1 MQKVVEKIKSE
12 ENEKNNS
19 PYYNIIQILK
29 NVPEYH
35 KENNEKYMAY
45 TNRVSLLESII
56 NTNIIKNED
65 KKEGLN
71 SKEINKEESNE
82 IKENKNDSEKL
93 NNENEKNNKIIENI
107 QTKNSDEI
115 KKKEYDE
122 NLYYYNPFPNLNKP
136 IFFIALISFH
146 HKKGSIIEYTYP
158 SKEELLKNSENL
170 SFLIENSEK
179 TKESLIDDLFFQ
191 LTCVCLPDGIHASNK
206 DTQFFIIQDYK
217 YPLYGISC
225 YEQIKSFRDDS
236 IENTRFSIQ
245 KSICI
250 ISFLPF
256 YSSLFSKLSF
266 SVEAFFNQES
276 LQDKQIINEMYDN
289 YRFDNNMNYNV
300 SEMTF
305 IFATRKLLSFT
316 KEKIF
321 MILKMILLGKK
332 ILVFSTIS
340 GNVCSFIYNLISLIP
355 GQILFNF
362 QNSKSI
368 SNYLRNL
375 EMYGFPLKIFNEEYK
390 IFPLITLFD
399 IDKIE
404 SKYTHYL
411 MGTTNQLI
419 LDSAINK
426 KKFDLVINIDN
437 EKILPFFN
445 KKIKDS
451 KNKDQK
457 EIKEIKEN
465 KDMYEITKNEKIIYN
480 SIKEKLKEFDIKYNN
495 TQWLNTLNDNFTNK
509 KINKPKIDDED
520 NKSNKTNNSNNNAHN
535 NLVLSLSYETIDNY
549 IRNEFENYFKKL
561 FIKLSLL
568 LSIVKNNTLI
578 KLLDFPKEQ
587 QFSQFILD
595 SKALKKVFKQII
607 PSSNLT
613 EFLFFFTKTKAFDYW
628 LKEHDNDLFYLDEN
642 IISDK
647 ILIIFNEDGSIYE
660 GEYKNG
666 KANGHGSMTSDDNK
680 TIYDGEWKNG
690 KKDGIGKLVVTDKY
704 KYSGPFENDFF
715 SGTGGVLCDNQG
727 NIYDGDFEKG
737 KFHGYGH
744 YKMSNGDTY
753 IGEFKD
759 GLFNGK
765 GQYNYKDGNL
775 FDGEFKNGKKEGQG
789 MLIKSNGEKI
799 EGIFEND
806 ALVEK

>member
-1 MQKVVEKIKSE
+1 MKNAGGKKSE
-12 ENEKNNS
+12 EKEKNINC
-19 PYYNIIQILK
+19 PYLNIIQVFQK
-29 NVPEYH
+29 APEYH
-35 KENNEKYMAY
+35 KENPEKFAAF
-45 TNRVSLLESII
+45 TNRASLLSSII
-56 NTNIIKNED
+56 NIKIDQKED
-65 KKEGLN
+65 DKDGKKEN
-71 SKEINKEESNE
+71 
-82 IKENKNDSEKL
+82 IK
-93 NNENEKNNKIIENI
+93 NENEKNSENKNNEIQDDKNIIKAKDSE
-107 QTKNSDEI
+107 ELA
-115 KKKEYDE
+115 KKIYDE
-122 NLYYYNPFPNLNKP
+122 NIYYYNPFPNLNKP
-136 IFFIALISFH
+136 ILFIAIISFH

-158 SKEELLKNSENL
+158 SKEELLKNNEDL
-170 SFLIENSEK
+170 SFLIENSDK
-179 TKESLIDDLFFQ
+179 TKENMIDDLFFQ

-236 IENTRFSIQ
+236 VENTRFSIQ
-245 KSICI
+245 KSVCI
-250 ISFLPF
+250 ISLLPF
-256 YSSLFSKLSF
+256 YSSLYSKLSI
-266 SVEAFFNQES
+266 SVEAYFNQES
-276 LQDKQIINEMYDN
+276 LQDKQIINELYDN
-289 YRFDNNMNYNV
+289 YRFDNNMNYNI

-305 IFATRKLLSFT
+305 IFATRKLLCFT

-332 ILVFSTIS
+332 ILVFSTAS

-362 QNSKSI
+362 KNSKSI
-368 SNYLRNL
+368 TFYLRNL

-390 IFPLITLFD
+390 LFPLVTLFD

-404 SKYTHYL
+404 KKYTNYL

-445 KKIKDS
+445 RKLKEN
-451 KNKDQK
+451 KNKEQK
-457 EIKEIKEN
+457 DNKDTKEIKEN
-465 KDMYEITKNEKIIYN
+465 KDIYEITKNEKMIYN
-480 SIKEKLKEFDIKYNN
+480 DIKDKLKEYDIKYNN
-495 TQWLNTLNDNFTNK
+495 TQWLNTLNDSFDE
-509 KINKPKIDDED
+509 KIKNNPKIDNDEK
-520 NKSNKTNNSNNNAHN
+520 NKNNSNNSHPHN
-535 NLVLSLSYETIDNY
+535 NQIQAHSMSYETIDNY
-549 IRNEFENYFKKL
+549 IRNEFEEYFKKI
-561 FIKLSLL
+561 FIKLSLML
-568 LSIVKNNTLI
+568 NIVKNNTLV

-587 QFSQFILD
+587 TFSQYILD
-595 SKALKKVFKQII
+595 AKVIKKIFKLII
-607 PSSNLT
+607 SNT
-613 EFLFFFTKTKAFDYW
+613 NYVEFLLYFTKTKSFDYW
-628 LKEHDNDLFYLDEN
+628 LKEHDDNLFYLYEN
-642 IISDK
+642 ITSDK
-647 ILIIFNEDGSIYE
+647 VLIVFNEDGSIYE

-666 KANGHGSMTSDDNK
+666 KPNGHGSMTSGDNK

-704 KYSGPFENDFF
+704 NYSGPFEKDYF
-715 SGTGGVLCDNQG
+715 SGSGGVLCDNQG

-765 GQYNYKDGNL
+765 GQYNDKDGNL

-789 MLIKSNGEKI
+789 MLIKSDGEKL
-799 EGIFEND
+799 EGIFSND
-806 ALVEK
+806 ILVEQ